1 MSFEDDMIEEGF
13 RDEQDYLDYLCEE
26 AESRRERINESL
38 CDEDDNYKQ
47 PPHFDI
53 DERSRLGLMLK
64 CQDGGFAPIYQI
76 SARIGN
82 RPLKAGHFV
91 YGPRFNYI
99 DMDNAIIIP
108 AQYDQVDYFRDGI
121 ARCHKGQR
129 WVLIN
134 ELCEELPLNEDDSID
149 YTFSFEGKRFYMVK
163 RLGGG
168 PSGLINEKG
177 DMLLPT
183 IFRNILVKFDN
194 FKPYR
199 FELQY
204 DTDTFNVPSTKFF
217 TLKELLKIVKGPS
230 GYLDW
235 EKDPWPEE
243 IIPFVDGV
251 RAIRRNGK
259 WGFEKQNGE
268 MLIDCQFTKVQH
280 FRDYYDHELY
290 YGDKRPLKS
299 RMLSVVEK
307 DGWNSGCID
316 LSGVFVFHIR
326 ENVRLHSLKPNY
338 PSFRKIESKLM
349 AEYFNSDIRDIITKD
364 SALVQTDG
372 SFYIRNDR
380 GFHVPSK
387 YDWGVPWGDFIYVV
401 IDGLWGLID
410 KYGEE
415 ILPCKYNESLFDE
428 PYNEMVRH
436 KLYVLKKN
444 DKYGKVNHKGEI
456 VVPFIYDDLDSLP
469 EE

>member
-1 MSFEDDMIEEGF
+1 MIEEGF

-217 TLKELLKIVKGPS
+217 TLK
-230 GYLDW
+230 
-235 EKDPWPEE
+235 
-243 IIPFVDGV
+243 
-251 RAIRRNGK
+251 
-259 WGFEKQNGE
+259 
-268 MLIDCQFTKVQH
+268 
-280 FRDYYDHELY
+280 
-290 YGDKRPLKS
+290 
-299 RMLSVVEK
+299 
-307 DGWNSGCID
+307 
-316 LSGVFVFHIR
+316 
-326 ENVRLHSLKPNY
+326 
-338 PSFRKIESKLM
+338 SF
-349 AEYFNSDIRDIITKD
+349 
-364 SALVQTDG
+364 
-372 SFYIRNDR
+372 
-380 GFHVPSK
+380 
-387 YDWGVPWGDFIYVV
+387 
-401 IDGLWGLID
+401 
-410 KYGEE
+410 
-415 ILPCKYNESLFDE
+415 
-428 PYNEMVRH
+428 
-436 KLYVLKKN
+436 
-444 DKYGKVNHKGEI
+444 
-456 VVPFIYDDLDSLP
+456 
-469 EE
+469 